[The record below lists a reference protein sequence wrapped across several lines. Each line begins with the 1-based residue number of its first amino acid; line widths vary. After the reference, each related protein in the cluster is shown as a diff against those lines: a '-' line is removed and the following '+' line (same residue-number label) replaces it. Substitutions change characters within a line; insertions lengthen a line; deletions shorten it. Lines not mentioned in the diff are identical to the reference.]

1 MGGQKPVF
9 FENIW
14 LQAKRWEKTRF
25 LKIVR
30 ECPETWFLREY
41 FVTGE
46 ERSIANA
53 SILLLG
59 FRRCS
64 IR

>member
-1 MGGQKPVF
+1 MGKNPVS
-9 FENIW
+9 
-14 LQAKRWEKTRF
+14 L
-25 LKIVR
+25 IVR
-30 ECPETWFLREY
+30 GRPETEFLREY

>member
-1 MGGQKPVF
+1 LPETGFFREYFVTGEDMGKNPVS
-9 FENIW
+9 
-14 LQAKRWEKTRF
+14 L
-25 LKIVR
+25 IVR
-30 ECPETWFLREY
+30 GRPETGFLREY